1 MVVAYRVSA
10 LTAFVLRTM
19 KLVKVRNSSQSKDLS
34 AQLAP
39 GADELQVD
47 TCAIVRRSQVGS
59 RAGARKGTA
68 METSEM
74 VVSKA
79 DAAKR
84 LGVSIKQFNIWEA
97 QGVLPHPVQISPGVL
112 GYRVS
117 DLDKYKIMNK
127 RVELACQWI
136 DAERASKL
144 RGETRR
150 LH

>member
-1 MVVAYRVSA
+1 MRTATFEALVTGRPMVVAYRLSA
-10 LTAFVLRTM
+10 PTAFVLRTLT
-19 KLVKVRNSSQSKDLS
+19 LVKVRNSSQ
-34 AQLAP
+34 P
-39 GADELQVD
+39 
-47 TCAIVRRSQVGS
+47 TVRRSQVGD
-59 RAGARKGTA
+59 RAAARKGTT
-68 METSEM
+68 MEMSEM

-97 QGVLPHPVQISPGVL
+97 QGVLPHPVQISPGVV

-117 DLDKYKIMNK
+117 DLDKDKIMEK

-144 RGETRR
+144 RGEKR
-150 LH
+150 LLH